1 MSGGANNPRPVS
13 GPVNTRARLVMA
25 ANELRRTVFASLPWG
40 FRICSVLFNLRF
52 GADAR
57 SFGQLVYGLFHLYG
71 VNGLPRTPVVPETI
85 REIDKLPDGYGSEF
99 GQKARRLAWRYLLDA
114 ERVDEV
120 LSLSAMKLISNKF
133 VENRVRGRDI
143 HQAENYVLRMI
154 QNQALDML
162 RSEHVRRHEDITELL
177 REPGSWE
184 GLGDLIPESEQER
197 IKQELED
204 SVSPRLMP
212 DLPLYFD
219 LLLDGVSNKQIAED
233 RLLPSL
239 KDRPIS
245 QQALAK
251 YRDKVKNVLR
261 QHFEV
266 QSASDASRT
275 TQHSATLRPLF

>member
-1 MSGGANNPRPVS
+1 MSCGANNPGPVS
-13 GPVNTRARLVMA
+13 GPINPRSRLIQA

-40 FRICSVLFNLRF
+40 LRLGSVLFNLRF

-57 SFGQLVYGLFHLYG
+57 SFGQLAYGLFHLFG
-71 VNGLPRTPVVPETI
+71 VNGLPGTPFVPETI
-85 REIDKLPDGYGSEF
+85 REIDKLPDGYGAEF
-99 GQKARRLAWRYLLDA
+99 GQKARRLAGRYLYDGDQI
-114 ERVDEV
+114 DEV
-120 LSLSAMKLISNKF
+120 LSLSAMKLISNKS
-133 VENRVRGRDI
+133 VENSVRGRDL
-143 HQAENYVLRMI
+143 HQAENYVLRMV

-162 RSEHVRRHEDITELL
+162 RSEHVRQHEDITELL

-184 GLGDLIPESEQER
+184 GLGELIPEREQDA
-197 IKQELED
+197 IKHELEQA
-204 SVSPRLMP
+204 VSPRLMP

-219 LLLDGVSNKQIAED
+219 LLLDGISNKQIAED

-239 KDRPIS
+239 QDKPMS

-266 QSASDASRT
+266 QSADHARWALQRSTA
-275 TQHSATLRPLF
+275 LRPLF